1 MLNQEFTWFFFTFSK
16 EFRQNNIEAFQT
28 LMFLERS
35 HLFGYYNPKQLA
47 DYLNI
52 SHQRLYEHL
61 KEFSLY
67 SLKKMLLQF
76 MVSLAAERLRPL
88 IEKSSATISR
98 AGVSLSVDNSVI
110 DRFGKMIRCTYSWCG
125 RWKKVVNGND
135 LLGIVLTING
145 IAIPLSLIF
154 CSKQGRGNTD
164 KPSLLLSMLTV
175 LKEEFKKQGI
185 DITMFPIT
193 LDSWFVSE
201 ELKQELHKLGYKNII
216 IAGKSNYTF
225 NINNK
230 KQKASAWKKELKL
243 VANQWGIDVPA
254 CRVKGQS
261 PTFCDVILFFFEKST
276 TKTYY
281 LMDFS
286 ETSHRGAEIW
296 HIWKQHHIIE
306 FFWKMLKS
314 VFKINSMQLQGDGL
328 YAGLLVK
335 VLSYLLAIRLKG
347 QRSFSKMSL
356 TQIMRQI
363 QREYNLETL
372 AIEHFHL

>member
-35 HLFGYYNPKQLA
+35 HLFGYYNPSPLA

-76 MVSLAAERLRPL
+76 RVSLAAERLRPL

-110 DRFGKMIRCTYSWCG
+110 DRFGKMIRCTYSWYSG

-154 CSKQGRGNTD
+154 LFKT
-164 KPSLLLSMLTV
+164 KP
-175 LKEEFKKQGI
+175 
-185 DITMFPIT
+185 
-193 LDSWFVSE
+193 W
-201 ELKQELHKLGYKNII
+201 
-216 IAGKSNYTF
+216 
-225 NINNK
+225 
-230 KQKASAWKKELKL
+230 
-243 VANQWGIDVPA
+243 
-254 CRVKGQS
+254 
-261 PTFCDVILFFFEKST
+261 
-276 TKTYY
+276 
-281 LMDFS
+281 
-286 ETSHRGAEIW
+286 
-296 HIWKQHHIIE
+296 
-306 FFWKMLKS
+306 
-314 VFKINSMQLQGDGL
+314 
-328 YAGLLVK
+328 
-335 VLSYLLAIRLKG
+335 
-347 QRSFSKMSL
+347 
-356 TQIMRQI
+356 
-363 QREYNLETL
+363 
-372 AIEHFHL
+372 